1 MKFSIPIE
9 HITPADK
16 DCVGGKAYS
25 LSALNKQGFRIPYAL
40 SVTTEAYNHYT
51 HRNGLHERISLE
63 LHRKNF
69 HEMRWEE
76 MWDASL
82 RIRNMFLTSKLPDDL
97 EQNLRGLIE
106 KIFSGKAVVVRS
118 SAPGE
123 DSAGASF
130 AGLHDSFVNIKGAD
144 AILYHIRMVWASLWS
159 DAALLYRQELGLDV
173 TKSTMAVLVQE
184 IIKGEKSGVVF
195 SQNPDDETQA
205 VIESVYGLNQGLVD
219 GTVEPDRWFL
229 ARESGRVV
237 SHIPALR
244 DKIMAPAPEGT
255 TLVQLPKKIQALPPL
270 NSEETAR
277 VFALAMQSEIVWGY
291 PQDVEWT
298 FHNDQLYTLQ
308 SRPITTIGQGRSGD
322 ERPWYLS
329 LKRSFEN
336 LKTLRK
342 KIEDELIP
350 QMEGVANELARI
362 DLNTLSDE
370 ELIGQI
376 KEREAIFDHWE
387 KVYWSDFIP
396 FAHGMRLFGQVYN
409 DTIRPEDPYEFM
421 DLLSGAGMVSLR
433 RNSLLEEL
441 ADFIRNDEQLRQTLE
456 QNREFLKNEDF
467 SSKLDSFVESFG
479 DLSCSTAQCFQGSD
493 AVIRI
498 LLELASRPKDKIRT
512 HDKNTEELSQNY
524 LSHFPDDQQAFAAEL
539 LDLASASYRLRDN
552 DNMYLGRIEGQMLYA
567 LREGLARINSQGT
580 YAPDSLSAK
589 EVIRMLQDPNY
600 TPKTSAQKEEQEQA
614 MPFKSVPRQLT
625 GQPAGPGVCQGLAR
639 VILSPADLAAFK
651 AGEIMICD
659 AIDPNMTFVVPLA
672 AGIVERRGGMLIH
685 GAIIAREYG
694 LPCVTGVPDATALI
708 KTGDALTVDGYLG
721 IVVIGT

>member
-9 HITPADK
+9 QITPADK

-25 LSALNKQGFRIPYAL
+25 LSVLHKQGFRIPYAL
-40 SVTTEAYNHYT
+40 NVTTAAYNHYT
-51 HRNGLHERISLE
+51 QKSGLHERISLE

-97 EQNLRGLIE
+97 EQNIRGPIE

-130 AGLHDSFVNIKGAD
+130 AGLHDSFVNIKGID
-144 AILYHIRMVWASLWS
+144 AILYHIRLVWASLWS

-244 DKIMAPAPEGT
+244 DKIMTPAPEGT

-270 NSEETAR
+270 NPEETAR

-350 QMEGVANELARI
+350 LMEGVANELARI
-362 DLNTLSDE
+362 DLSTLSDE

-421 DLLSGAGMVSLR
+421 DLLSGA
-433 RNSLLEEL
+433 
-441 ADFIRNDEQLRQTLE
+441 
-456 QNREFLKNEDF
+456 
-467 SSKLDSFVESFG
+467 
-479 DLSCSTAQCFQGSD
+479 
-493 AVIRI
+493 
-498 LLELASRPKDKIRT
+498 
-512 HDKNTEELSQNY
+512 
-524 LSHFPDDQQAFAAEL
+524 
-539 LDLASASYRLRDN
+539 
-552 DNMYLGRIEGQMLYA
+552 
-567 LREGLARINSQGT
+567 
-580 YAPDSLSAK
+580 
-589 EVIRMLQDPNY
+589 
-600 TPKTSAQKEEQEQA
+600 
-614 MPFKSVPRQLT
+614 
-625 GQPAGPGVCQGLAR
+625 
-639 VILSPADLAAFK
+639 
-651 AGEIMICD
+651 
-659 AIDPNMTFVVPLA
+659 
-672 AGIVERRGGMLIH
+672 
-685 GAIIAREYG
+685 
-694 LPCVTGVPDATALI
+694 
-708 KTGDALTVDGYLG
+708 
-721 IVVIGT
+721 